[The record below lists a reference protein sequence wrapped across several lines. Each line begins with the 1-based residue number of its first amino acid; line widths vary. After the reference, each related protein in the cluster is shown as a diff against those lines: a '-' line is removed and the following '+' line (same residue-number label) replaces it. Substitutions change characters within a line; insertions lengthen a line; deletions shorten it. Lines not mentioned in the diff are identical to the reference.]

1 MDNARHK
8 FHKLALNE
16 SFERVARV
24 AKERAEFNRFMAL
37 SNGSN
42 PMDNAPMLKP
52 CPFCGEAVQHRFAL
66 HVSDGN
72 TDDIIHAAPTDCGL
86 QFFSVGSAD
95 HGATVAAAWNTRKHD
110 PSALVA
116 ATSSIDFHQRRGM
129 LSDTVDWAV
138 LEYDEFMKDD
148 AYDAQAVLDRIIARL
163 REVNAALAGAG
174 Q

>member
-1 MDNARHK
+1 MDNARDK

-16 SFERVARV
+16 SFERVAQV
-24 AKERAEFNRFMAL
+24 AKERDEFNRLMAL

-42 PMDNAPMLKP
+42 PMDNVPMQSDVL
-52 CPFCGEAVQHRFAL
+52 ETARRAVERLAHTKMDLSLSEWNDLSGAILAAL
-66 HVSDGN
+66 NS
-72 TDDIIHAAPTDCGL
+72 
-86 QFFSVGSAD
+86 
-95 HGATVAAAWNTRKHD
+95 RKHD

-163 REVNAALAGAG
+163 REVNAILAGAS